1 MNKTKYHSLRTLLKL
16 LTRLGM
22 LLAILLVTSCCRT
35 NMTGVNLKSNSFCSL
50 YYPVYY
56 DTTKDTPETIGSI
69 NVNNALYEQCPF

>member
-1 MNKTKYHSLRTLLKL
+1 
-16 LTRLGM
+16 
-22 LLAILLVTSCCRT
+22 
-35 NMTGVNLKSNSFCSL
+35 MTGVNLKSNSFCSL